1 MAADRPVQELS
12 FEEARA
18 ELEAI
23 VAAID
28 HGDVDLDTLS
38 AKVAR
43 AGALLAHCRAR
54 ITATRAQVEDL
65 VATFDEDPGDPGDQ
79 GGVRPAEEPF

>member
-1 MAADRPVQELS
+1 MSPERPVEELR

-23 VAAID
+23 LAAID
-28 HGDVDLDTLS
+28 GGDVDLDTLS

-54 ITATRAQVEDL
+54 ITATRAQIEDL
-65 VATFDEDPGDPGDQ
+65 VASFDEAPGDQ
-79 GGVRPAEEPF
+79 GDGPGPAEEPF

>member
-1 MAADRPVQELS
+1 MSAERPVEELR

-23 VAAID
+23 LAAID
-28 HGDVDLDTLS
+28 RGEVDLDTLS

-54 ITATRAQVEDL
+54 ITATRGQIEDL
-65 VATFDEDPGDPGDQ
+65 VESLEDTPGEQADGA
-79 GGVRPAEEPF
+79 GAAEEPF

>member
-1 MAADRPVQELS
+1 VEELG

-28 HGDVDLDTLS
+28 HGDIDLDTLS

-54 ITATRAQVEDL
+54 ITATRGQVEDF
-65 VATFDEDPGDPGDQ
+65 VASFDEAPGDQ
-79 GGVRPAEEPF
+79 GEARPTEEPF

>member
-1 MAADRPVQELS
+1 MSPERPVEELR

-23 VAAID
+23 LAAID
-28 HGDVDLDTLS
+28 RGEVDLDTLS
-38 AKVAR
+38 VKVAR

-54 ITATRAQVEDL
+54 ITATKAQIEDL
-65 VATFDEDPGDPGDQ
+65 VDSFDDAPGVGGD
-79 GGVRPAEEPF
+79 GSGPAEEPF

>member
-1 MAADRPVQELS
+1 MVADRPVEELG

-43 AGALLAHCRAR
+43 AGALLAHCRTR
-54 ITATRAQVEDL
+54 ITATRVQVEDL
-65 VATFDEDPGDPGDQ
+65 VASFDEDPGDQADGRPGE
-79 GGVRPAEEPF
+79 APF

>member
-1 MAADRPVQELS
+1 MSTERPVEELR

-23 VAAID
+23 LAAID

-43 AGALLAHCRAR
+43 AGALLAHCRSR

-65 VATFDEDPGDPGDQ
+65 VASFDEDPGDQSGA
-79 GGVRPAEEPF
+79 RPAEEPF

>member
-1 MAADRPVQELS
+1 MVADRPVEELG

-28 HGDVDLDTLS
+28 HGDVDLDILS

-43 AGALLAHCRAR
+43 AGALLAHCRTR

-65 VATFDEDPGDPGDQ
+65 VASFDDDPVEPGS
-79 GGVRPAEEPF
+79 GPAPTEEPF

>member
-1 MAADRPVQELS
+1 MSAERPVEELR
-12 FEEARA
+12 FEEART

-23 VAAID
+23 LAAID
-28 HGDVDLDTLS
+28 RGEVDLDTLS

-54 ITATRAQVEDL
+54 ITATRAQIEDL
-65 VATFDEDPGDPGDQ
+65 VESFEDPGEHGD
-79 GGVRPAEEPF
+79 GPAPAEEPF

>member
-1 MAADRPVQELS
+1 VADRPVEELG

-18 ELEAI
+18 ELEVI

-43 AGALLAHCRAR
+43 AGALLAHCRTR

-65 VATFDEDPGDPGDQ
+65 VASFDDDPEELGRG
-79 GGVRPAEEPF
+79 PAPTEEPF

>member
-1 MAADRPVQELS
+1 VADRPVEELG

-43 AGALLAHCRAR
+43 AGALLAHCRTR

-65 VATFDEDPGDPGDQ
+65 VASFDDDP
-79 GGVRPAEEPF
+79 EEPGRGAAPTEAPF

>member
-1 MAADRPVQELS
+1 VPADRPVEELG
-12 FEEARA
+12 FEETRA

-23 VAAID
+23 LAAID
-28 HGDVDLDTLS
+28 GGAVDLDTLS

-54 ITATRAQVEDL
+54 ITATRAQIEDL
-65 VATFDEDPGDPGDQ
+65 VATFDATDDQRPGPGTVE
-79 GGVRPAEEPF
+79 GPF

>member
-1 MAADRPVQELS
+1 MSPDRPLEELG

-28 HGDVDLDTLS
+28 GGDVDLDTLS

-43 AGALLAHCRAR
+43 AGTLIAHCRQR
-54 ITATRAQVEDL
+54 ITATRAQVEQL
-65 VATFDEDPGDPGDQ
+65 VASFDEAPPPTGADAAPP
-79 GGVRPAEEPF
+79 PEEPF

>member
-1 MAADRPVQELS
+1 MSTERPVEELR

-18 ELEAI
+18 ELESI
-23 VAAID
+23 LAAID
-28 HGDVDLDTLS
+28 RGEVDLDTLS

-54 ITATRAQVEDL
+54 ITSTKAQIEDL
-65 VATFDEDPGDPGDQ
+65 VESFEDTAGEQGDGPA
-79 GGVRPAEEPF
+79 PAEEPF

>member
-1 MAADRPVQELS
+1 MSEERPVGELR

-23 VAAID
+23 LAAID
-28 HGDVDLDTLS
+28 RGDVDLDTLS

-43 AGALLAHCRAR
+43 AGALLGHCRAR
-54 ITATRAQVEDL
+54 ITATQAQIEDL
-65 VATFDEDPGDPGDQ
+65 VASFDEAPGDDGPDGPG
-79 GGVRPAEEPF
+79 PAEEPF

>member
-1 MAADRPVQELS
+1 MTDGSDETLPAT

-28 HGDVDLDTLS
+28 DGDADLDELS

-43 AGALLAHCRAR
+43 AGVLLVHCRRR
-54 ITATRAQVEDL
+54 ITATRGQVEGL
-65 VATFDEDPGDPGDQ
+65 VATFEDALADASDR
-79 GGVRPAEEPF
+79 RPPEEPF

>member
-1 MAADRPVQELS
+1 MSTERPVEELR

-18 ELEAI
+18 ELEGI
-23 VAAID
+23 LAAID

-65 VATFDEDPGDPGDQ
+65 VASFDKDPGDPGD
-79 GGVRPAEEPF
+79 GPGPAEEPF

>member
-1 MAADRPVQELS
+1 MSGERPVEELR

-23 VAAID
+23 LAAID
-28 HGDVDLDTLS
+28 RGDVDLDTLS

-54 ITATRAQVEDL
+54 ITATRAQIEDL
-65 VATFDEDPGDPGDQ
+65 VASFDDAPSDGSAGAGP
-79 GGVRPAEEPF
+79 VEEPF

>member
-1 MAADRPVQELS
+1 MVAADRPVEELG

-28 HGDVDLDTLS
+28 HGDIDLDTLS

-65 VATFDEDPGDPGDQ
+65 VASFDEDPGDQ
-79 GGVRPAEEPF
+79 GGARPAEEPF

>member
-1 MAADRPVQELS
+1 MSPERPVEELR

-23 VAAID
+23 LAAID
-28 HGDVDLDTLS
+28 RGDVDLDTLS

-43 AGALLAHCRAR
+43 AGVLLAHCRAR
-54 ITATRAQVEDL
+54 ITATKSQIEDL
-65 VATFDEDPGDPGDQ
+65 VASFDDAPPEPGDGS
-79 GGVRPAEEPF
+79 GPAEEPF

>member
-1 MAADRPVQELS
+1 MSGDRPVEELG

-23 VAAID
+23 LAAID
-28 HGDVDLDTLS
+28 GGDVDLDTLS

-43 AGALLAHCRAR
+43 AGALLVHCRAR
-54 ITATRAQVEDL
+54 ITATRAQIEDL
-65 VATFDEDPGDPGDQ
+65 VASFDDAPGEGNGGPGP
-79 GGVRPAEEPF
+79 VEEPF

>member
-1 MAADRPVQELS
+1 VGADRPVEELG

-28 HGDVDLDTLS
+28 RADIDLDTLS

-65 VATFDEDPGDPGDQ
+65 VASFDEDPGDQ
-79 GGVRPAEEPF
+79 GEARPAEEPF

>member
-1 MAADRPVQELS
+1 MSAERPVEELR

-23 VAAID
+23 LAAID
-28 HGDVDLDTLS
+28 RGDVDLDTLS
-38 AKVAR
+38 AKVSR

-54 ITATRAQVEDL
+54 ITATKGQIEDL
-65 VATFDEDPGDPGDQ
+65 VAAFDDDPPGHQ
-79 GGVRPAEEPF
+79 AGGASPAEEPF

>member
-1 MAADRPVQELS
+1 VADRPVEELG

-43 AGALLAHCRAR
+43 AGALLAYCRSR
-54 ITATRAQVEDL
+54 ITATTAQIEDL
-65 VATFDEDPGDPGDQ
+65 VASFDDAPEEPGRGPG
-79 GGVRPAEEPF
+79 PAEEPF